1 MAASSW
7 IPRSTARSV
16 ARGLDPRVHRFF
28 AQVLSRVARIL
39 LPKGMDARVT
49 PAHDSS

>member
-7 IPRSTARSV
+7 VPRSTATSV

-28 AQVLSRVARIL
+28 AQILSRFARIL
-39 LPKGMDARVT
+39 LPEGMDARVK
-49 PAHDSS
+49 PAHDSA